1 MSFISTRTLS
11 TKINVKLKW
20 GEKLLANVLN
30 QMDFAIFGSLK
41 HLHYLIH
48 GLVKSRGESEKYF
61 AKNAV
66 RKNISYFWPFIHK
79 YFIYKNSCFMWSV
92 WCILVKKPHTFYS
105 KDAKFNDGNS
115 IPLELGE
122 RIRLRCNFK
131 GNPPPKVVW
140 YKNEKL
146 INPEEDIG
154 VNGQMWKLKIINKR

>member
-1 MSFISTRTLS
+1 MRRKTFGKRSKSNGLCNIRKFKAFALPDPWTG
-11 TKINVKLKW
+11 KIKRRIRK
-20 GEKLLANVLN
+20 VLCKECCKK
-30 QMDFAIFGSLK
+30 K
-41 HLHYLIH
+41 HILFL
-48 GLVKSRGESEKYF
+48 
-61 AKNAV
+61 
-66 RKNISYFWPFIHK
+66 PFIHK
-79 YFIYKNSCFMWSV
+79 YLYKNSCFMWSV